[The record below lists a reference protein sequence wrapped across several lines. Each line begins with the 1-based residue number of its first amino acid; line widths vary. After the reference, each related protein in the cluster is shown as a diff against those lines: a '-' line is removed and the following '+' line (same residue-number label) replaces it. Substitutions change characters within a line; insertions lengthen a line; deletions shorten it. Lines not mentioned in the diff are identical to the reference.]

1 MIVLFYC
8 ILIIFFLVYN
18 MLEVSGLL
26 QRSMRRVVIVCPMA
40 LFFLVKKCEIEK
52 LWISP
57 GVWIYENSMKENLA
71 LPKHFF
77 LPVQSRRY
85 NNSKDCLFFHQSL
98 IFLCCSYFILCC
110 VFHRSNWFL
119 EVAKSKRVGYHFS
132 LTRVFIYPVI
142 TFPHFLQNFALL
154 PALVLQFYFRIRV
167 V

>member
-8 ILIIFFLVYN
+8 ILIIFFLVYK

-57 GVWIYENSMKENLA
+57 CVWIYENGMKENLA
-71 LPKHFF
+71 PLKHFF
-77 LPVQSRRY
+77 LPVQSRCY
-85 NNSKDCLFFHQSL
+85 KKSNDCLLFHQSL
-98 IFLCCSYFILCC
+98 IFFCCSYIFLCC
-110 VFHRSNWFL
+110 CFHRSKWFL
-119 EVAKSKRVGYHFS
+119 EVAKSKRVGHHFS
-132 LTRVFIYPVI
+132 LTRFFIYPVI

-154 PALVLQFYFRIRV
+154 PAMV
-167 V
+167 